1 MKKAIAVILILLTVS
16 VVFGAVTNAA
26 VMATTYSTSLAFVG
40 YHTGPTR
47 YYTGSSSSAN
57 MNWKGTTYTENQLPN
72 MSTTF
77 TFRLY
82 RKRFL
87 HTDLIGTVTCSRD
100 GYHNI
105 TWTNVGEGDYY
116 FYYSKDSTD
125 GVNVKS
131 DAVIL
136 SMS

>member
-1 MKKAIAVILILLTVS
+1 MKKTIAVILILLTVS
-16 VVFGAVTNAA
+16 SVFGVVTNAA

-40 YHTGPTR
+40 YHTGTTR
-47 YYTGSSSSAN
+47 HYTGSSSGAN
-57 MNWKGTTYTENQLPN
+57 MRWKGTTYTENQMPN

-77 TFRLY
+77 TIKLY

-87 HTDLIGTVTCSRD
+87 HTDLIGSVTCNRD

-105 TWTNVGEGDYY
+105 VWTNVGEGDYY
-116 FYYSKDSTD
+116 FTYYKDPTD